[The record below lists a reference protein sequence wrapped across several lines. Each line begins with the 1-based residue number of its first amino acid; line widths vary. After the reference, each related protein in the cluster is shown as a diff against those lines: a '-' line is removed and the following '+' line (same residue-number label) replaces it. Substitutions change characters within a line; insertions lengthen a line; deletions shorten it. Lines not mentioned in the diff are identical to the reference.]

1 MRILTSG
8 ALAALVALSACGE
21 KETILQGARE
31 SILPETAVAIANS
44 APALNLSGART
55 NASWTHRMGESDHSI
70 THPALAAR
78 LNEVFAVQF
87 GAAVGKGTRISA
99 DPIVAGGRVFVMD
112 AASQVV
118 ALTTGGQPIWTRAL
132 VPPYDTATQASG
144 GGIAYGDGKVFA
156 TSGFGELTAIDPATG
171 RVLWT
176 QDLDA
181 PGGSAP
187 TVRDGLVY
195 IAARDGT
202 AWAIN
207 TETGRI
213 AWTLRGAPGV
223 TSFGAGVGPAVT
235 GDLAIMP
242 FPGGELRAVFAK
254 GGLARWSSVVAGGRT
269 GYAATLFSDIT
280 ADPVVSGNTVYAGNI
295 AGRAAAVDLGNG
307 ETRWSIPMAAKGPM
321 QPAGNSVFLVNDL
334 NQLVRVSAATGDVI
348 WQIDLPKYAETR
360 RNNRYYAHF
369 GPILA
374 GGRLIVASSDG
385 VLRQFDPRSGSL
397 VGSYQLSAPAAALPA
412 VAGGVLYVVTTDAKL
427 HAFR

>member
-8 ALAALVALSACGE
+8 ALAAAVLLSACGE
-21 KETILQGARE
+21 KEEILPGARE
-31 SILPETAVAIANS
+31 AILPETALSVANS
-44 APALNLSGART
+44 APALSLAAART
-55 NASWTHRMGESDHSI
+55 NASWTHRMGEADHSI
-70 THPALAAR
+70 SHPALAAR
-78 LNEVFAVQF
+78 LTEIFSVGY
-87 GAAVGKGTRISA
+87 GAGVGRGTRISA
-99 DPIVAGGRVFVMD
+99 DPVVAGGRVFVMD
-112 AASQVV
+112 AAAHVV
-118 ALTTGGQPIWTRAL
+118 ALSAAGQPLWTRPL
-132 VPPYDTATQASG
+132 VPPFDNAQQASG
-144 GGIAYGDGKVFA
+144 GGIAFGDGKVFA
-156 TSGFGELTAIDPATG
+156 TSGFGELTAMDPATG

-195 IAARDGT
+195 VAARDGT
-202 AWAIN
+202 AWAID
-207 TETGRI
+207 TDTGRI
-213 AWTLRGAPGV
+213 AWTQRGAPGQA
-223 TSFGAGVGPAVT
+223 SFGAGVGPAVT
-235 GDLAIMP
+235 GELAIMP

-269 GYAATLFSDIT
+269 GFASTIISDLT
-280 ADPVVSGNTVYAGNI
+280 ADPVVSGDSVYGGNI
-295 AGRAAAVDLGNG
+295 AGRAAAISLGSG

-321 QPAGNSVFLVNDL
+321 LPAGNSVFWVNDL

-360 RNNRYYAHF
+360 RNNRYFAHY